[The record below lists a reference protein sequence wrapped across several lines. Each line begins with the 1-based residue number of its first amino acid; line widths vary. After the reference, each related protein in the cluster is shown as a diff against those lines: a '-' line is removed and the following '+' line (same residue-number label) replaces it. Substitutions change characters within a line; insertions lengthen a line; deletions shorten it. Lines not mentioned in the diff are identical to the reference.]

1 MGIEPADALKKSLR
15 RIDGKGYKAY
25 KDIGGAYDY
34 RNFTLFI
41 DHVQGDPFASPS
53 KVRVRVS
60 RKHSGLPADT
70 TGNTSRTTALADFL
84 TRMFYKRSRSIARG
98 ARGTG
103 KGGMITIDRPG
114 QQILLRSSFAV
125 NDKFV
130 EARFFVGLPAF
141 GRKIAGR
148 DAETMFFSE
157 LPEIVDTSMFFSALD
172 QKALYSHIKTAEDA
186 DTARN
191 MLSEKGLIAFIADKS
206 LLPRRSGIDDRPLDD
221 PGAVSFYSAEAFR
234 VTLDLPNNG
243 PTPGMGIPRGVT
255 LIAGGGY
262 HGKSTLLHAMERG
275 VYNHIP
281 GDGRHLAVTS
291 KNAIKIRA
299 CDGRNI
305 EKTDISPF
313 ISNLPL
319 NKDTSEFTT
328 QNASGSTSQAANI
341 IEAVEAGADL
351 LLLDEDTSATN
362 FMIRDHRMQQLVSKD
377 HEPITPFIDKVK
389 QLYSEK
395 GVSTV
400 LVMGG
405 SGDYFTVA
413 DRVIRMTEYL
423 PEDATEA
430 ARQIARNDPAG
441 RHEEGG
447 STFGRKADRIPLAQS
462 FSPFRKNKKMKIA
475 ARGLRQILFGET
487 EIDLGDLEQV
497 VDPSQTRALA
507 NAIYYASRYMKD
519 DTCLREIAEKVAADI
534 SSHGLDV
541 LTPHITGD
549 LAEIRAIDLAGAI
562 NRMRTLQVR
571 QAD

>member
-1 MGIEPADALKKSLR
+1 MGIGPADALNKTLK

-25 KDIGGAYDY
+25 KDIAGVYEY
-34 RNFTLFI
+34 KNFTLFI

-53 KVRVRVS
+53 KIRVRVS
-60 RKHSGLPADT
+60 RKNSGFPADT
-70 TGNTSRTTALADFL
+70 TGNSSRTTAVADFL
-84 TRMFYKRSRSIARG
+84 TRIFYKRSRSIARG

-114 QQILLRSSFAV
+114 QQILSRSSFAV
-125 NDKFV
+125 NDEFV
-130 EARFFVGLPAF
+130 EARCFVGLPAF

-148 DAETMFFSE
+148 DAEAMFFSE
-157 LPEIVDTSMFFSALD
+157 LPEIVDTSMFFYALD
-172 QKALYSHIKTAEDA
+172 QKALYTHIKTAEDA
-186 DTARN
+186 DAARQ

-221 PGAVSFYSAEAFR
+221 PRAVSFYSSEEYR

-243 PTPGMGIPRGVT
+243 PTPGMGIPKGVT

-262 HGKSTLLHAMERG
+262 HGKSTILHAMERG

-281 GDGRHLAVTS
+281 GDGRHLAVTAR
-291 KNAIKIRA
+291 NTVKIRA

-319 NKDTSEFTT
+319 NKDTSEFST

-341 IEAVEAGADL
+341 IEAVEAGAEA

-362 FMIRDHRMQQLVSKD
+362 FMIRDRRMQQLVSKD

-389 QLYSEK
+389 HLYSEK

-413 DRVIRMTEYL
+413 DHVIRMAEYL

-430 ARQIARNDPAG
+430 AREIARTDPAG
-441 RHEEGG
+441 RNEEGG
-447 STFGRKADRIPLAQS
+447 STFGRIADRIPLSQS
-462 FSPFRKNKKMKIA
+462 FSPFRKNRKMKIA

-487 EIDLGDLEQV
+487 EIDLADLEQV

-507 NAIYYASRYMKD
+507 NAIYYASHYMKD
-519 DTCLREIAEKVAADI
+519 GKCLREIIEEVAADI
-534 SSHGLDV
+534 EKQGLDI
-541 LTPHITGD
+541 LTPYTTGD
-549 LAEIRAIDLAGAI
+549 LAEIRSIDLAGAI
-562 NRMRTLQVR
+562 NRMRSLEVK
-571 QAD
+571 QA